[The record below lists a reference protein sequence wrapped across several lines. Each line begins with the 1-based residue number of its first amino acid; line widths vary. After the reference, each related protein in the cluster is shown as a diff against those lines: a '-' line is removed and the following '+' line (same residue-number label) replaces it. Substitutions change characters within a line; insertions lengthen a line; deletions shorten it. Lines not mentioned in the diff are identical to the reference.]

1 MTSSSSSSSA
11 SSSSFAAGCDL
22 AGGAKSEGAS
32 KRAGGRASE
41 RRGSAPG
48 KAGVERVSL
57 SVSASFLPSFA
68 GWAFIWHSLR
78 PRSGVTPRFFP
89 RTLLSS
95 YRNTARG
102 ERGHFSEFGCYLRNF
117 WRAVAR
123 YFLSVQSQAAHCCW
137 FLAVS
142 GCCFLPPSLPS
153 VGATTTSAK
162 ALAPS
167 APLASPAV
175 GAATA
180 GLAPAALCG
189 GAPWGSRR
197 LSGRCGG
204 GGAGGVVAVQEE
216 EDTQDSIG
224 SDGMLERGTSRT
236 ATRTRAKKQ
245 M

>member
-1 MTSSSSSSSA
+1 MKSRGSGDI
-11 SSSSFAAGCDL
+11 FLFLFFCFFL
-22 AGGAKSEGAS
+22 LLRRRLRFGGRRQE
-32 KRAGGRASE
+32 RAGGRASE
-41 RRGSAPG
+41 RTTGERARQGRGRESFSFCL
-48 KAGVERVSL
+48 RV
-57 SVSASFLPSFA
+57 LPSFA

-95 YRNTARG
+95 YRNTALG

-123 YFLSVQSQAAHCCW
+123 YFLSAQSQAAHCCW

-142 GCCFLPPSLPS
+142 GCCFLPPSLPPSLPS

-180 GLAPAALCG
+180 GLAPALQPS
-189 GAPWGSRR
+189 APWRR
-197 LSGRCGG
+197 AVGEPTVERAMRWRRRRWRRC
-204 GGAGGVVAVQEE
+204 GAGGRRHP
-216 EDTQDSIG
+216 G
-224 SDGMLERGTSRT
+224 
-236 ATRTRAKKQ
+236 
-245 M
+245 